1 MRRRDFIGT
10 TLGAGIGVG
19 LATSPLLASEAQQNN
34 TPDMKIKILAT
45 NWGDGDTIE
54 VFCKKIKSYGYDGL
68 EVWYPTDASEREK
81 LVNATKANGLEFG
94 FLVGAYQP
102 EFQPHF
108 ELFETNL
115 RAAVKMKPL
124 YINCH
129 SGKDFFSYDQN
140 KQFLDLTSKVSKE
153 SGVGIHHE
161 THRSRIM
168 YSAPVTRNF
177 MEKNPELTLT
187 LDISHWCNVHET
199 LLQDQKETVE
209 MALQRTRHIHL
220 RVGHPESP
228 QVNDPRAPEW
238 KEALDQHLAWW
249 DKVIEL
255 RKKAGADT
263 MTFLTEFGPA
273 DYMPTIP
280 YTRQPVANQW
290 DINRYMLELIRKR
303 YTS

>member
-1 MRRRDFIGT
+1 MKRRDFIGT

-19 LATSPLLASEAQQNN
+19 LASSPLMASTSKQTKAAG
-34 TPDMKIKILAT
+34 MKIKILAT

-54 VFCKKIKSYGYDGL
+54 AFCNKIKGYGYDGL
-68 EVWYPTDASEREK
+68 EVWYPTDASDRER

-94 FLVGAYQP
+94 LLVGGSQAD
-102 EFQPHF
+102 FKAHF

-115 RAAVKMKPL
+115 RAAVKLNPL

-129 SGKDFFSYDQN
+129 SGKDFFSYEQN
-140 KQFLDLTSKVSKE
+140 KQFLDLTAKVSKE

-161 THRSRIM
+161 THRSRM
-168 YSAPVTRNF
+168 LYAAPVTRNF
-177 MEKNPELTLT
+177 IEKNPDLTLT
-187 LDISHWCNVHET
+187 LDISHWCNVHESM
-199 LLQDQKETVE
+199 LQDQKETVE

-238 KEALDQHLAWW
+238 KGALDHHLAWW
-249 DKVIEL
+249 DKVIEY
-255 RKKAGADT
+255 RKAAGAET

-290 DINRYMLELIRKR
+290 EINRYMLELIRNR